1 MNFPL
6 RKMTSPVSNSPMF
19 VSSSLLIGSKT
30 LTLRKAIA
38 LGSFLSNLAIAV
50 TSLIVNSF
58 VKRLVILCT

>member
-1 MNFPL
+1 
-6 RKMTSPVSNSPMF
+6 MF